1 MYVCMSENPEHV
13 SMYVCLTG
21 PRKYVC
27 MYVWGSWA
35 CMYVCLTQ
43 SYKIRLFRRVS
54 NSLSKPIK
62 IYRLIHFFLNCE
74 GEYFREPS
82 WAPNVYVCM
91 FELQDPEHVCMYVWH
106 TQASM
111 YVCLRLLNKYVCM
124 SHSKL
129 QNQLLSE
136 GVKFLIKTL
145 QNLTFNSFFC
155 WIVRGGTSES
165 LAGLQTCMYVCLS
178 SRPTPSIYVCMYLR
192 LTGPSKYVCMS
203 EAPAEHVCMYVSAN
217 WACMYVCLRHTEH
230 VCMYV
235 SNIHR

>member
-1 MYVCMSENPEHV
+1 MFELQTYPKHVC
-13 SMYVCLTG
+13 MYVCLTA
-21 PRKYVC
+21 PSKYVC
-27 MYVWGSWA
+27 MYVWGSWT
-35 CMYVCLTQ
+35 CVC
-43 SYKIRLFRRVS
+43 V
-54 NSLSKPIK
+54 
-62 IYRLIHFFLNCE
+62 
-74 GEYFREPS
+74 
-82 WAPNVYVCM
+82 
-91 FELQDPEHVCMYVWH
+91 
-106 TQASM
+106 
-111 YVCLRLLNKYVCM
+111 

-145 QNLTFNSFFC
+145 QNLTFNSFFLNC
-155 WIVRGGTSES
+155 EGGYFREPSWAPNVYVCMSE
-165 LAGLQTCMYVCLS
+165 LQTYPKHICMYV
-178 SRPTPSIYVCMYLR
+178 R